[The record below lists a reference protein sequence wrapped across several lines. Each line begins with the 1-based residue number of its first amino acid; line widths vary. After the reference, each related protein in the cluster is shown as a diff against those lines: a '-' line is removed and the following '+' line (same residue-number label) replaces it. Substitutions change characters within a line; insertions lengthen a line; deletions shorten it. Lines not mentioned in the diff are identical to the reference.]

1 MSTFIAAFSTAF
13 SLAVC
18 SGFFEAQVQRQRIAR
33 NDRRKLN
40 HDVLTLIR
48 AGVIIPMAG
57 YLAQWSFWDAAILVG
72 FMGMAFAPVHR
83 AVKNRCSG
91 AKLWYMGP
99 SIRAADDSLYDRIW
113 WITAAYRIETYWNI
127 DGRKRSR
134 YHVHSDRLPFIL
146 CTAFETAAVFFCAA
160 LFTHAQLP

>member
-18 SGFFEAQVQRQRIAR
+18 SGIFEAYAQRQRIAR
-33 NDRRKLN
+33 NNRRKLN

-48 AGVIIPMAG
+48 ASVIIPVAG
-57 YLAQWSFWDAAILVG
+57 ILAHWSFWDAAILVA
-72 FMGMAFAPVHR
+72 FMAMAFTPVHR

-91 AKLWYMGP
+91 VKTWYMGP
-99 SIRAADDSLYDRIW
+99 SIRASDDSSYDSIW
-113 WITAAYRIETYWNI
+113 WVLSAYRIETYWNI

-134 YHVHSDRLPFIL
+134 YYVYSERLPFII
-146 CTAFETAAVFFCAA
+146 CTCVETCATF
-160 LFTHAQLP
+160 LFWAWLLNP